1 MTGDLRHIIETRS
14 RDRQEFAK
22 LPHRTCQIHADV
34 AESAFGTKD
43 TGDREPGSERATSEI
58 DDDGLSIRKS
68 RCEEHPERRGKL
80 LKVPELI
87 EVRVEND
94 TVLRRQIAPRFV
106 ERGLTPT
113 DGLHRRRS
121 IDTEEWVVLS
131 GTGITPHAL
140 QKRDRDPL
148 VYRLMAPAANP

>member
-14 RDRQEFAK
+14 RNRQVFAE
-22 LPHRTCQIHADV
+22 LAHRTCQIHADV
-34 AESAFGTKD
+34 AESAFRTKD
-43 TGDREPGSERATSEI
+43 TGDREPSSERATSEI
-58 DDDGLSIRKS
+58 DDNGLSIRRS
-68 RCEEHPERRGKL
+68 RGEEHPERRGKL

-113 DGLHRRRS
+113 DGLHRRGS
-121 IDTEEWVVLS
+121 IDTQEWVMLS
-131 GTGITPHAL
+131 GTSITLH
-140 QKRDRDPL
+140 PL
-148 VYRLMAPAANP
+148 DDLGPA